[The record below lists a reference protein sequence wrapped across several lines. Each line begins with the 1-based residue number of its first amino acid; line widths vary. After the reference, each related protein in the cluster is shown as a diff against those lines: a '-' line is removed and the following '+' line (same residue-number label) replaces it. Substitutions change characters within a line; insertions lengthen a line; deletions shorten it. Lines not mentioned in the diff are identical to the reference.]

1 MSFTVI
7 STDDKGMF
15 AYDKQRQVVATTKPT
30 RSSGTTSTS
39 NYRFH
44 QSPGIGDST
53 STYPKA
59 APWGKNNDWPQ
70 LIIESIRKYGIGLNG
85 LKFNRNLLH
94 GKGVK
99 LLQNGVDGKLAPQL
113 VEPTNHPEINQ
124 LLKRSKLKRYFREAA
139 NDFEYHSI
147 NFAQVILTKNFQKVD
162 RIVRTDPA
170 DCRFQVMNPATNR
183 IEKVFLSSKWAD
195 GVPHTHE
202 SVEPLW
208 LIDPLMDPDEVRAW
222 AKKNKIYK
230 FVLPCRDTMTGSK
243 YYPFKAWH
251 AIIENGWLDVAL
263 AVPELKKAL
272 FDNQMTIKYHIEIP
286 EGYWRAKYSQEK
298 WGNYSNKKK
307 DELRS
312 ETLDK
317 VNDWLTGPTNTGK
330 TLMTFYDVDEMG
342 NKLPQVTVTAVDDKM
357 KDGAYIPDTQNANI
371 EILGSMDIDP
381 TLAGFGF
388 AGSKLGAGS
397 GSDKRVAFNLRTSMK
412 TSDRDVVLEPFD
424 FAWEYN
430 KFDPKLRL
438 AFVDH
443 TLTTLDENPTGS
455 QSVTEG

>member
-1 MSFTVI
+1 MSYNIITT
-7 STDDKGMF
+7 SNEGMF
-15 AYDKQRQVVATTKPT
+15 AYDKQRQIVATTKPS
-30 RSSGTTSTS
+30 RSSADTNTS

-44 QSPGIGDST
+44 QSPSIGEST
-53 STYPKA
+53 STYPA
-59 APWGKNNDWPQ
+59 AAVWGAKNDWPQ
-70 LIIESIRKYGIGLNG
+70 IIIESIRKYGIGLNG

-94 GKGVK
+94 GKGVR
-99 LLQNGVDGKLAPQL
+99 LLQNGVEGKLAPQL
-113 VEPTNHPEINQ
+113 VELSDKPEINA
-124 LLKRSKLKRYFREAA
+124 LLKRSRYKRYFREAA

-147 NFAQVILTKNFQKVD
+147 NFAQVILTKNYQKID

-170 DCRFQVMNPATNR
+170 DCRFQVMNPDTNR
-183 IEKVFLSSKWAD
+183 IEKVYLSSKWAD
-195 GVPHTHE
+195 GIPHSHA
-202 SVEPLW
+202 SVQELW
-208 LIDPLMDPDEVRAW
+208 LVDPLTPADEVREW
-222 AKKNKIYK
+222 ARKNKVHK
-230 FVLPCRDTMTGSK
+230 FMLACRDTMTGSK

-286 EGYWRAKYSQEK
+286 EGYWRAKYGQDK
-298 WGNYSNKKK
+298 WGNYSNKEKTR
-307 DELRS
+307 LRND
-312 ETLDK
+312 TLDTI
-317 VNDWLTGPTNTGK
+317 NDWLTGPKNTGK

-342 NKLPQVTVTAVDDKM
+342 NELPQVRITAVDDKL

-388 AGSKLGAGS
+388 SGSKLGAGS

-430 KFDPKLRL
+430 GFDEKLHL

-443 TLTTLDENPTGS
+443 SLTTLDENPTGK
-455 QSVTEG
+455 QTVTEG